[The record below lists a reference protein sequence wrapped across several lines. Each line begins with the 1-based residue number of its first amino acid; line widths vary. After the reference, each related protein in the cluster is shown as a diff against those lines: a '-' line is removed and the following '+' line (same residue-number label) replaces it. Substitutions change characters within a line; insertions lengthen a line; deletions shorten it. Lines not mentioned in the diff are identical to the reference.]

1 VEIPEAVDHF
11 PVNIKSKKDLVSAIF
26 LAAFGIYVAYTAS
39 NLPYTSEF
47 GPGPGFFPLWIGIGI
62 VTCSLVMLWSCA
74 VRGPTDGEQEIEL
87 NHAPVARALGAWS
100 AFLAAVICLPLLGF
114 AISLGL
120 LTAFLIVVFDRR
132 SPWIALSA
140 AVGLALGFYLVF
152 PVALGVS
159 LPVGPWGF

>member
-1 VEIPEAVDHF
+1 MPRAVDHF
-11 PVNIKSKKDLVSAIF
+11 LVNMQTKKDLASAIC
-26 LAAFGIYVAYTAS
+26 LGAFGIYVAYAAI

-62 VTCSLVMLWSCA
+62 VGCSLVMLWSCA
-74 VRGPTDGEQEIEL
+74 FRGRIDGGEAIEPNRTGVVRS
-87 NHAPVARALGAWS
+87 LGAWT
-100 AFLAAVICLPLLGF
+100 AFIAAIVCLPFLGF
-114 AISLGL
+114 AISLGV

-132 SPWIALSA
+132 SPWTALGTA
-140 AVGLALGFYLVF
+140 LGLAAGFHLVF